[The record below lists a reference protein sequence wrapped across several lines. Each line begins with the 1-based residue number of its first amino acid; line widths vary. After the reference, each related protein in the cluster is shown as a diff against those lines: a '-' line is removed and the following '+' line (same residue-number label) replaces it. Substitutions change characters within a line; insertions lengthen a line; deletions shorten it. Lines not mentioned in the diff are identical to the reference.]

1 MPEPRERV
9 LVPTDVE
16 AGAFPNEKLVT
27 VETQDGPISG
37 FAKSDFIV
45 ERSNGQ
51 YLLAEAKIV
60 TAQSLT
66 VQLSGSFFTTT
77 GIAIIPNSARIL
89 KVAG

>member
-1 MPEPRERV
+1 MPEPGERV

-16 AGAFPNEKLVT
+16 AGAFPNERLVT

-45 ERSNGQ
+45 ELPNGQ
-51 YLLAEAKIV
+51 YLVAEVKNV
-60 TAQSLT
+60 TEHLLT

-77 GIAIIPNSARIL
+77 GIAIIPNSAKIL
-89 KVAG
+89 KAAG